1 MVLTIVHY
9 RNRKEREHYMVLG
22 KNPDSTLVG
31 KCGFSVPVMFGHCSW
46 DGVQEILTQVALPE
60 SLSSQIL
67 AGRH

>member
-31 KCGFSVPVMFGHCSW
+31 KCGFSVPVMLGIREFAQG
-46 DGVQEILTQVALPE
+46 DLGGRKTGYFLLT
-60 SLSSQIL
+60 
-67 AGRH
+67 